1 MSNKNPLQRLPSPAP
16 ASLSAVIHIIGL
28 SSFLASFRYLS
39 IDPTPI
45 NDSYGWHFQFLTII
59 GLALAVLT
67 FFAGALA
74 DLSTSPALFRL
85 KNTLSI
91 CTTPLQVLISILY
104 WTLRTVDKSLVIP
117 DWAQLPLLADLSFH
131 AFPSILL
138 TADLLL
144 FSPPWTVSA
153 TQAFAL
159 SSAIAFLYWP
169 WVETCAQHNGYYPY
183 PIFDLVGTKGRV
195 GLFTMSALVMTGS
208 TVMLKALYEKVNGK
222 EESSGSSRQGHG
234 TPLDESSL
242 PEAASGMAKQV
253 GWMAKGMVEEGG
265 EPEAL
270 DESSIPEA
278 AGGIARQADYMIKG
292 TRD

>member
-1 MSNKNPLQRLPSPAP
+1 MSEKHPLQRLSSPAP
-16 ASLSAVIHIIGL
+16 TSLSALIHIIGL
-28 SSFLASFRYLS
+28 SSFFYSFKYLS
-39 IDPTPI
+39 DNPNPI

-67 FFAGALA
+67 FSTGALA
-74 DLSTSPALFRL
+74 DLSSSPTLFRL

-91 CTTPLQVLISILY
+91 CTTPLEVLISILY

-131 AFPSILL
+131 AIPSILL
-138 TADLLL
+138 TVDLLL
-144 FSPPWTVSA
+144 FSPPWTVST

-159 SSAIAFLYWP
+159 SSVIAFLYWP
-169 WVETCAQHNGYYPY
+169 WVETCAQHNGFYPY
-183 PIFDLVGTKGRV
+183 PIFDMVGTKGRV

-208 TVMLKALYEKVNGK
+208 TVMLKALYETINGK
-222 EESSGSSRQGHG
+222 EKETVEREGHG

-253 GWMAKGMVEEGG
+253 GWMAEGMVTDREEPG
-265 EPEAL
+265 AL
-270 DESSIPEA
+270 DEGSIPEA
-278 AGGIARQADYMIKG
+278 AGGMARQVDYMAKG
-292 TRD
+292 IRD